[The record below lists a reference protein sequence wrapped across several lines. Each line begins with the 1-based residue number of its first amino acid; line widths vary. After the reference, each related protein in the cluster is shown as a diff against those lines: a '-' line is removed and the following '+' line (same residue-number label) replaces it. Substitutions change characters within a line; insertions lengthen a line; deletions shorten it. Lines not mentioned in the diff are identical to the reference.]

1 MNKIVSNLRAKTGP
15 QHLFEYNLQ
24 NVVKTN
30 NNNKKNMYFKTILK
44 IIEEHSQSIHT
55 EFSYSRTSTQI
66 VNSPDN
72 RRYEYQRGNNVKTG
86 NRENKIS
93 LPMRSYLHFC
103 TVCMLCIFK

>member
-30 NNNKKNMYFKTILK
+30 NNNEKNMYFILK

-55 EFSYSRTSTQI
+55 
-66 VNSPDN
+66 
-72 RRYEYQRGNNVKTG
+72 
-86 NRENKIS
+86 
-93 LPMRSYLHFC
+93 
-103 TVCMLCIFK
+103 